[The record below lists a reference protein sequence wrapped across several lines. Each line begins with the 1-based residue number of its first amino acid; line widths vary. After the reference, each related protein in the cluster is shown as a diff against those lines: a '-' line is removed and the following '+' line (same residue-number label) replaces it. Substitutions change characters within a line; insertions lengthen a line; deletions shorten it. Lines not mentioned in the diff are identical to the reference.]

1 MSRTIQLDAPSVGE
15 REKEFLCRAIDSG
28 FVSTVGPLIGEF
40 ETRFADYMGSA
51 QAVSVQSGTA
61 ALHVALHELGIGP
74 GDEVIVPALT
84 FIASVNPV
92 MYVGATPVIVDVD
105 RDTWNLD
112 PLKLEEAITAKTR
125 AIIPVHLFGNPC
137 NMDAIM
143 GIARKYALAVIEDA
157 TESLGATFRGKQTG
171 TFGEL
176 GCFSFNGNKTITTGG
191 GGMVVGYDEG
201 RMRHIRFLVNQGRD
215 ESPDYFHPEIGFNY
229 RMTNIE
235 AALGL
240 AQMERLD
247 NFLQVREEFFDLY
260 SSGLGTLKSV
270 RLQAEYGHASSS
282 RWLTCA
288 TIAEDADLSSL
299 MAALHGRG
307 IQTRRVFKPIN
318 EQPYYAKFARQECP
332 VAREI
337 HRHGICLPSST
348 LNDVGDI
355 TRVCTTIKELMT

>member
-1 MSRTIQLDAPSVGE
+1 MSRPVQLDAPSVGE
-15 REKEFLCRAIDSG
+15 REKVFLCRAIDSG

-40 ETRFADYMGSA
+40 ETLFADYLGA
-51 QAVSVQSGTA
+51 KKAVSVQSGTA

-105 RDTWNLD
+105 RETWTLD
-112 PLKLEEAITAKTR
+112 PQRVEEVITEKTR

-137 NMDAIM
+137 DMDAIM
-143 GIARKYALAVIEDA
+143 GIARKHGLSVIEDA
-157 TESLGATFRGKQTG
+157 TESLGANFRGRQSG
-171 TFGEL
+171 TIGDY

-191 GGMVVGYDEG
+191 GGMVVGNDED
-201 RMRHIRFLVNQGRD
+201 RLSHIRFLVNQARD

-247 NFLQVREEFFDLY
+247 AFLQLRKVFFDHY
-260 SSGLGTLKSV
+260 SAGLGTLKEF
-270 RLQAEYGHASSS
+270 RLQAEYGPGYSS

-288 TIAEDADLSSL
+288 TVAEGTDLSSL
-299 MAALHGRG
+299 MASLRGRG

-318 EQPYYAKFARQECP
+318 EQPFYTRFVRQECP

-337 HRHGICLPSST
+337 HERGICLPSST
-348 LNDVGDI
+348 LNDVADI
-355 TRVCTTIKELMT
+355 VRVCTSIKELLT